1 MQESILI
8 PFPEPIPISE
18 SIPASESATEL
29 IPNTELESGR
39 SLCTAGHKCNGESS
53 YFSLV
58 LPTRTRSPGDKIYS
72 PGSFKI
78 KNMPKD
84 ENSQWKIQF
93 SISSFG
99 CHSTYM
105 NRFEF
110 LAATVCS
117 IVLPQTYLR
126 PMVFVVR
133 TRTQTNRGKIA
144 TSQREKAK
152 QKASGCYLC
161 FASGPLIT
169 SSLQLGTT
177 RTHRISPMTIVMII
191 DWKCHDQVTDQEL
204 VAHNVTKHVLVA
216 TTVRVSPLII
226 TVELVTLTLLCF
238 SRNLSWLCQWH
249 FAKLIIVKKKS
260 WYSDWP
266 RVGRKNVTKHALV
279 TPNILSIISDYHY
292 WVRDADMDL
301 VQSDFFFFWHWQWH
315 FAALYAT
322 MKLTLK
328 KQKKKKRT
336 WISILFGSK
345 KHLRLL
351 QYS

>member
-53 YFSLV
+53 SFSLV

-93 SISSFG
+93 SAQACCSLEALFWLSQKCTLESISSFG

-110 LAATVCS
+110 LAATVYS

-126 PMVFVVR
+126 PMVFVFR
-133 TRTQTNRGKIA
+133 TRTQTNRGKIV

-161 FASGPLIT
+161 FVSGPPIT
-169 SSLQLGTT
+169 SSLQQ
-177 RTHRISPMTIVMII
+177 P
-191 DWKCHDQVTDQEL
+191 QEEE
-204 VAHNVTKHVLVA
+204 N
-216 TTVRVSPLII
+216 I
-226 TVELVTLTLLCF
+226 
-238 SRNLSWLCQWH
+238 
-249 FAKLIIVKKKS
+249 
-260 WYSDWP
+260 Y
-266 RVGRKNVTKHALV
+266 
-279 TPNILSIISDYHY
+279 NILKRLSPPP
-292 WVRDADMDL
+292 RDNTGDCDCDGRD
-301 VQSDFFFFWHWQWH
+301 VVNSP
-315 FAALYAT
+315 
-322 MKLTLK
+322 
-328 KQKKKKRT
+328 
-336 WISILFGSK
+336 
-345 KHLRLL
+345 
-351 QYS
+351 